1 MDNISDFITVTEYKS
16 IGETIHHICLP
27 NGLNINVLEK
37 PEFNSSYAVLAV
49 DYGGA
54 HRNFILDGAETDTP
68 AGVAHFLEH
77 KMFDLPNGDNAL
89 ELLSANGADPNAFT
103 SSSMTAYYFSCT
115 EKFEENLRLLLHFV
129 TTPYFT
135 EETVKKEQGIIAQEI
150 RMGEDNPGVK
160 IYYDLLEMLYPKHTL
175 KDRVAGTVESIGT
188 ITAQTL
194 YDCHRAFYVPDNMCL
209 CVMGNVN
216 ARRVVELAAETLPMD
231 APGSAMVSFD
241 GISEDEPAEKRRLRK
256 MPVSAP
262 QVLIGSKFAPTDS
275 DQNRLYERL
284 CAQLSLRMLVGSASP
299 FYTRLYAEGLLN
311 HDFDYEVDFF
321 ANTATVIIGGETQNP
336 EKLFGEFCAELER
349 VKDEGFDSEAFE
361 LAKRASLGARLRG
374 LEDFENVCISLVE
387 GQFGCF
393 DALSAIPMLSEIRVE
408 DCNRFI
414 RRVFRAENFVM
425 SVIEP
430 GGGADE

>member
-1 MDNISDFITVTEYKS
+1 MDNIGDFIISREYKS
-16 IGETIHHICLP
+16 IGETVKHACLP
-27 NGLNINVLEK
+27 NGLNINVIEK
-37 PEFNSSYAVLAV
+37 PEFNSCYAVLAV

-54 HRNFILDGAETDTP
+54 HRQFVLDGRTVDTP

-103 SSSMTAYYFSCT
+103 SSAMTAYYFSCT

-150 RMGEDNPGVK
+150 RMGEDNPGVR
-160 IYYDLLEMLYPKHTL
+160 IYYDLLAMLYPEHTI
-175 KDRVAGTVESIGT
+175 KDRVAGTVESISA
-188 ITAQTL
+188 ISAETL
-194 YDCHRAFYVPDNMCL
+194 YDCHRAFYVPGNMCL
-209 CVMGNVN
+209 CVEGNVD
-216 ARRVVELAAETLPMD
+216 AARVVEIAMEELPGESVQE
-231 APGSAMVSFD
+231 AVVNFSAIGADPV
-241 GISEDEPAEKRRLRK
+241 EKQRRSK

-262 QVLIGSKFAPTDS
+262 QVLIGMKFAPTES
-275 DQNRLYERL
+275 EQNRLYERL
-284 CAQLSLRMLVGSASP
+284 CTQLSLRMLVGSASP

-321 ANTATVIIGGETQNP
+321 ANTATIIIGGETQDP
-336 EKLFGEFCAELER
+336 EKLFSEFCAELER
-349 VKDEGFDSEAFE
+349 VKGEGFDPDSFE

-387 GQFGCF
+387 GQFEHF
-393 DALSAIPMLSEIRVE
+393 DALSAIPMLSEIKVS
-408 DCNRFI
+408 DCNHFI
-414 RRVFRAENFVM
+414 RRVMKAENFVM
-425 SVIEP
+425 SVIE
-430 GGGADE
+430 GGGAADE